1 MGKSAFRW
9 IPASPLYPIITQ
21 QLTTN
26 SFARLILGNCELH
39 SHYWQQ
45 MGLRWHITL
54 MTTKSLGLACSL
66 LLLAAGVR
74 PCRAV
79 ELKVS
84 RDDLQRT
91 LKQQL
96 FSGSDGRYF
105 LKGSPKTACFVYADD
120 AQLSFA
126 QDRIV
131 VRIRTHAKLGKSV
144 AGACLG
150 FALSPTAE
158 VSLEPYGE
166 GQTIGFRDAQVLK
179 VSDQRELNF
188 LLSPFLSHQ
197 VPSSMKVDAAD
208 LMRKALEGSTATS
221 GYKVTLDRLKIHSV
235 QIRGDSLV
243 VDVDGDLSVK

>member
-1 MGKSAFRW
+1 
-9 IPASPLYPIITQ
+9 
-21 QLTTN
+21 
-26 SFARLILGNCELH
+26 
-39 SHYWQQ
+39 
-45 MGLRWHITL
+45 
-54 MTTKSLGLACSL
+54 MTTKSLGLACC
-66 LLLAAGVR
+66 LLALVAGVA
-74 PCRAV
+74 PCPAV

-84 RDDLQRT
+84 RDALQRT

-96 FSGSDGRYF
+96 FSGPDGRYF
-105 LKGSPKTACFVYADD
+105 LKGNAKSACSVYADD

-131 VRIRTHAKLGKSV
+131 VRVKTHARLGKSV
-144 AGACLG
+144 GGACLG
-150 FALSPTAE
+150 IALSPTAE

-166 GQTIGFRDAQVLK
+166 DETIGFRDAQVLK

-221 GYKVTLDRLKIHSV
+221 GYKVTLDRLKIHSM
-235 QIRGDSLV
+235 QIQGDSLV